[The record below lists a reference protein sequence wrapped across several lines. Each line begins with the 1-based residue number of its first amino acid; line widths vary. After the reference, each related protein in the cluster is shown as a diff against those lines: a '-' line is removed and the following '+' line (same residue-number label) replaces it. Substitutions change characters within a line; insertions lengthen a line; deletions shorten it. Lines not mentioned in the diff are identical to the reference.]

1 MTSTYQN
8 YSSQYSSNLQEHVL
22 FSSPNVYH
30 EPETNHSSSPSLLTR
45 DFFSLI
51 NDHNQDY
58 SGSYYDKELQQPQ
71 IQLDQVY
78 DDFASNG
85 GSCVDHIENEGS
97 DNGLK
102 FSLWKKEDHT
112 STAYNNDQKSSTKY
126 QVKWIS
132 SEMRLMHKM
141 NNDPTDVKAPGM
153 ISSSSLKLED
163 QKKFSSD
170 HMETDNTSN
179 NTTSSNTMIS
189 NIIHP
194 VRVCSDCNTTKT
206 PLWRSGPQGPK
217 SLCNACGIRQRKARR
232 AMAAAAA
239 ANGTSTRTDT
249 KPAAL
254 IKKTK
259 STPQKEKTK
268 KSSILKGSSSVVS
281 KFKNQGK
288 MAATS
293 CHQDKKKLCLED
305 FFLSLSKNLAFYTV
319 FPQDEKEAAI
329 LLMALSFGHAH
340 G

>member
-30 EPETNHSSSPSLLTR
+30 DAEITNHSSSPSLSTR
-45 DFFSLI
+45 DFFSSI
-51 NDHNQDY
+51 TDHNQEY
-58 SGSYYDKELQQPQ
+58 SGSYYHKELQQQ
-71 IQLDQVY
+71 IQLDQVN

-85 GSCVDHIENEGS
+85 GSCDHVENESS

-102 FSLWKKEDHT
+102 FSIWKKEDHT
-112 STAYNNDQKSSTKY
+112 STAYKNNDQKSSTNY

-132 SEMRLMHKM
+132 SDMRLMHKM
-141 NNDPTDVKAPGM
+141 NNTDPTDVNAPRM

-163 QKKFSSD
+163 RKQPSSD

-179 NTTSSNTMIS
+179 TTSSNTMIS
-189 NIIHP
+189 NINHP
-194 VRVCSDCNTTKT
+194 IRVCSDCNTTKT

-232 AMAAAAA
+232 AMAAAA
-239 ANGTSTRTDT
+239 NGTSTRTDI
-249 KPAAL
+249 KPAVL

-259 STPQKEKTK
+259 TPQKDKTK

-281 KFKNQGK
+281 KFNNQAK

-293 CHQDKKKLCLED
+293 SHQDKKKLCLED

>member
-1 MTSTYQN
+1 MTTSTYQN

-30 EPETNHSSSPSLLTR
+30 DAETNHSSSPSLTTR
-45 DFFSLI
+45 DFFSSITDL
-51 NDHNQDY
+51 NQEY
-58 SGSYYDKELQQPQ
+58 SGSYYHKELEQPE
-71 IQLDQVY
+71 IQLDQVN

-85 GSCVDHIENEGS
+85 GSCDQVENESS

-102 FSLWKKEDHT
+102 FSIWKKEDHT
-112 STAYNNDQKSSTKY
+112 SAYTNAQKSSSTKY

-141 NNDPTDVKAPGM
+141 NNTDPTDVNAPRM

-163 QKKFSSD
+163 QKQPSSD

-179 NTTSSNTMIS
+179 TTSSNTMIS
-189 NIIHP
+189 NINHP
-194 VRVCSDCNTTKT
+194 IRVCSDCNTTKT

-239 ANGTSTRTDT
+239 ENGISTRTDT
-249 KPAAL
+249 KVL

-259 STPQKEKTK
+259 TPQKDKTK

-288 MAATS
+288 VAATS
-293 CHQDKKKLCLED
+293 SNQDKKKLCLED